1 MMVLISMIKDA
12 IEDYKKSVH
21 DKEENE

>member
-1 MMVLISMIKDA
+1 MMVVISMIKDA